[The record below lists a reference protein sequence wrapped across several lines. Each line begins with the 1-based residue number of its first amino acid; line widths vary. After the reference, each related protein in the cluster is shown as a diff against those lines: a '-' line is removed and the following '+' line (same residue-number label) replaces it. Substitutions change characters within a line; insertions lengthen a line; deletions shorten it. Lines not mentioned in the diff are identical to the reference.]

1 MTDQPKSPIIELK
14 QIRKSYG
21 VGTPVVTEV
30 LHGIDLLIHE
40 GEFAALTGPSG
51 SGKSTLLNLIGLL
64 EKPTSGQLLVG
75 GHDTAG
81 LDDAA
86 ITALRGR
93 SIGFIFQF
101 HHLLPGFT
109 ALENVMMPSIIDAGW
124 PTTQA
129 QETALRLLDQVGLKD
144 AANKRPSQLSGGM
157 QQRVAVARAL
167 SLSPRLILADEPTG
181 NLDTHSANDIFELL
195 QSVNQTQKS
204 ACLIVTH
211 DPALAARCARQIQ
224 IVDGQL
230 LSV

>member
-1 MTDQPKSPIIELK
+1 MTPIIDMH
-14 QIRKSYG
+14 QIHKSYG

-30 LHGIDLLIHE
+30 LHGIDLCIQE
-40 GEFAALTGPSG
+40 GDFAALTGPSG

-75 GHDTAG
+75 GRDTAG

-109 ALENVMMPSIIDAGW
+109 ALENVMMPAIIDSGW
-124 PTTQA
+124 PTAKAQA
-129 QETALRLLDQVGLKD
+129 AALRLLDQVGLKD
-144 AANKRPSQLSGGM
+144 AAHKRPSQLSGGM

-167 SLSPRLILADEPTG
+167 ALSPRLILADEPTG
-181 NLDTHSANDIFELL
+181 NLDTRSANDIFELL
-195 QSVNQTQKS
+195 QSINHTQQS

-211 DPALAARCARQIQ
+211 DPALASRCGRQIQ
-224 IVDGQL
+224 MVDGQL
-230 LSV
+230 LAAG